1 MNPQNSRE
9 EELRRREQEL
19 KEREL
24 ALRLKELESE
34 LHPPEPPLHQT
45 TKHTPAE
52 TTVQRWQRKLVKVA
66 TFLGIV
72 IAVIVAIRVASVLA
86 TAVIVGG
93 IAFVAY
99 KVFFEGEG
107 KK

>member
-9 EELRRREQEL
+9 EELRRKEQEL
-19 KEREL
+19 REREL

-45 TKHTPAE
+45 TKHTPPE
-52 TTVQRWQRKLVKVA
+52 STFQKWQRQLVKAA
-66 TFLGIV
+66 TFFGIV
-72 IAVIVAIRVASVLA
+72 VAVIAAVRVASVLA

-107 KK
+107 KR